1 MANDDRDRER
11 YRSERNRDFDR
22 DRWNRGDEANRG
34 DEPNRG
40 AFGYEGEGFFRG
52 GGRDMERGPD
62 RDFDRGH
69 DYSRGANDFNRGG
82 YWGPASG
89 SDFGQS
95 WNTNRG
101 AQRPPQ
107 AQQPY
112 PSHRGKAPKNYQ
124 RSDERIREDVCELL
138 TRDDRVDP
146 TELEIN
152 VNAGVVTLS
161 GSVDDRLSKR
171 RAEDL
176 AESCAGVRDV
186 RNEIR
191 VRLD

>member
-34 DEPNRG
+34 G
-40 AFGYEGEGFFRG
+40 AGYEGEGFFRG
-52 GGRDMERGPD
+52 GGRDTERGPD

-101 AQRPPQ
+101 AQRQPP
-107 AQQPY
+107 PY
-112 PSHRGKAPKNYQ
+112 ASHRGKGPKNYQ

-138 TRDDRVDP
+138 TRDDRVDA
-146 TELEIN
+146 TELEVN

-161 GSVDDRLSKR
+161 GSIDDRVAKR

-176 AESCAGVRDV
+176 AESCNGVRDV

-191 VRLD
+191 VSRD